1 MTAPSPTSPDPD
13 RAPDGPSGSEAGRP
27 RAPPPD
33 AGGTPLRPP
42 APEGAAPCPFCGGVG
57 LPKRPWG
64 DRISGSSIGTDV
76 ASLRLVVDSSGE
88 EYFKCHGCNTSFV
101 FADREIGTILPGL
114 RMRPRVPLLAKHYY
128 GDGVSVHDLL
138 TRHRT
143 AIVRKIHG
151 RLSFISA
158 RTARNELVVCL
169 NYNGVRT
176 FGSLRRRRGRNGYY
190 YELRGLDR
198 A

>member
-1 MTAPSPTSPDPD
+1 MNA
-13 RAPDGPSGSEAGRP
+13 
-27 RAPPPD
+27 APPP
-33 AGGTPLRPP
+33 
-42 APEGAAPCPFCGGVG
+42 PEGSAPCPFCGGVG

-114 RMRPRVPLLAKHYY
+114 RMRPKVALLAKHYY

-176 FGSLRRRRGRNGYY
+176 FGSLRRRRGCNGYY